1 MRERE
6 RERERE
12 TDICNWFNGV
22 CDSHS
27 KLIENAKIN
36 PEYQNLEKKFGFS
49 ARRVIEARHWLFFFL
64 VDVIILVVRVNVPI
78 DRHISANP
86 RGNYKIF

>member
-12 TDICNWFNGV
+12 ICNWFYGV
-22 CDSHS
+22 CDSHP

-36 PEYQNLEKKFGFS
+36 PQYQKLEKKFGFS
-49 ARRVIEARHWLFFFL
+49 ARRVIEARHWLLFFF
-64 VDVIILVVRVNVPI
+64 VAVITFVVRVSV
-78 DRHISANP
+78 S
-86 RGNYKIF
+86 